1 MDISS
6 LLKPAEDDETQSVSS
21 PASVSRSES
30 LPSSVTTS
38 VAPLPPQP
46 RSAVPAKRLLSSQ
59 DNPVQSP
66 AKKQSKWSPEED
78 TKIIQLRQDGMKW
91 EDISKHLPGR
101 SAISCRLHYQN
112 YLERRSEWDEDR
124 KNKLARLY
132 ERYVEKRRTGIV
144 PREKSNLVSPQSS
157 RPQRQVTDSSF
168 WMKRFRAEMWSRVA
182 EEMAMPWRAVEA
194 MHWQMGEHE
203 MAKRAGVTPFS
214 LSNPANTFDPMTLP
228 PRAQFRHGGPP
239 PRLRREATLND
250 LSLPGPLPGPQQLP
264 SLAELTAGL
273 PALTTPPYH
282 NTDPFHHMYSNARER
297 KSPFG

>member
-1 MDISS
+1 MPTRFSPGQRLTLPKLYPTLPLSTVPVLSFIVDISS
-6 LLKPAEDDETQSVSS
+6 LLKATEEEDRQSTSS
-21 PASVSRSES
+21 PASVSQSES
-30 LPSSVTTS
+30 AQSSVATS
-38 VAPLPPQP
+38 VAPVPTTA
-46 RSAVPAKRLLSSQ
+46 RSAVPAKRLSSSQ
-59 DNPVQSP
+59 DFASHSP

-132 ERYVEKRRTGIV
+132 ER
-144 PREKSNLVSPQSS
+144 
-157 RPQRQVTDSSF
+157 
-168 WMKRFRAEMWSRVA
+168 FRADMWARIA

-214 LSNPANTFDPMTLP
+214 LANAAGSSYEPSSMGPRP
-228 PRAQFRHGGPP
+228 PLRNPP
-239 PRLRREATLND
+239 PRLRRE
-250 LSLPGPLPGPQQLP
+250 SMPHEMHFQGPQLP

-273 PALTTPPYH
+273 PAFSTPPYQSS
-282 NTDPFHHMYSNARER
+282 DPFHHLYNHHKGRNA
-297 KSPFG
+297 PFQ